1 MAAAAAASKRGAV
14 SQVPSVFSNGF
25 FESALQDSRAE
36 HIPITQMPVTDESLR
51 TVASD
56 VPHDMHPHDRSAIA
70 DAVVAMIYAHNG
82 RGTAA
87 PQVGFAYR
95 CFAVS
100 NHERRMKGEREEFG
114 QLFTAA
120 GEASAPHTA

>member
-1 MAAAAAASKRGAV
+1 
-14 SQVPSVFSNGF
+14 
-25 FESALQDSRAE
+25 
-36 HIPITQMPVTDESLR
+36 
-51 TVASD
+51 
-56 VPHDMHPHDRSAIA
+56 MHPHDRSAIA
-70 DAVVAMIYAHNG
+70 EAVVAMVYAQNG